1 MPHSPRFRAF
11 SFKGQTL
18 LLTLLAVALW
28 LGGLHAFTRGLDV
41 PPPPA
46 SQKADAVVVLTGG
59 NNRLDAGF
67 DLLER
72 GMGDRLFISGVY
84 QGVEVRELMALLQAQ
99 DDVGREELADQ
110 VVLGF
115 EANDTMGN
123 AQETVGWMRQEGY
136 TSFYLVTANY
146 HMRRAVLEFQQVAP
160 GLTLYP
166 VPVIPEGLDM
176 ANWWRNKAHRSLI
189 IREYMKFLL
198 AHVRAVV
205 NAFLKV

>member
-1 MPHSPRFRAF
+1 MPQTPRFRAF

-18 LLTLLAVALW
+18 LLALFLIALW
-28 LGGLHAFTRGLDV
+28 LGGLHAFTRGLDI
-41 PPPPA
+41 PPA
-46 SQKADAVVVLTGG
+46 TPEQQADAIVVLTGG
-59 NNRLDAGF
+59 SSRLEAGF

-72 GMGDRLFISGVY
+72 GLAEKLFISGVY
-84 QGVEVRELMALLQAQ
+84 QGVEVRELLALL
-99 DDVGREELADQ
+99 REQEGGKQGLEDR

-123 AQETVGWMRQEGY
+123 AYETIGWMRQQGY
-136 TSFYLVTANY
+136 TSLYLVTANY
-146 HMRRAVLEFQQVAP
+146 HMRRSLLEFRQVAP
-160 GLTLYP
+160 GMRIYA

-176 ANWWRNKAHRSLI
+176 ANWWRNHAHRNLI

-198 AHVRAVV
+198 AHVRALL

>member
-1 MPHSPRFRAF
+1 MPKPPRFRAF

-18 LLTLLAVALW
+18 LLTLLTVALW
-28 LGGLHAFTRGLDV
+28 LGGLHAFTRGLDLP

-46 SQKADAVVVLTGG
+46 QKADAIVVLTGG
-59 NNRLDAGF
+59 NNRLDTGF
-67 DLLER
+67 KMLER
-72 GMGDRLFISGVY
+72 DMGERLFISGVY

-99 DDVGREELADQ
+99 DDSGKSALEDR

-123 AQETVGWMRQEGY
+123 AHETVGWMRQQGY
-136 TSFYLVTANY
+136 TSFYLVTAHY
-146 HMRRAVLEFQQVAP
+146 HMRRAVLEFKQVAP

-166 VPVIPEGLDM
+166 VPVRPEGLDM
-176 ANWWRNKAHRSLI
+176 ANWWRNEAHRELI